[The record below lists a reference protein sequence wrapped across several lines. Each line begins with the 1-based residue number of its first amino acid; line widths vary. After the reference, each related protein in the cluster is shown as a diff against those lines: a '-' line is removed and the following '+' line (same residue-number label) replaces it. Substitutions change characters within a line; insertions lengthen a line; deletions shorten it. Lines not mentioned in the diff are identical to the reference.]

1 MGKNSSMK
9 VVIMAGGYATR
20 LWPITKT
27 KAKPLLP
34 VGRKKIIDVIY
45 EKVKNFGRVIIS
57 TNRRFEAEF
66 VKWSRGKDIDVVAE
80 ESTKE
85 EEKLGAV
92 KALSRVLSE
101 LDDDVLVVAGDNLF
115 SFDISEFVSY
125 YKSKSKP
132 CTCLYDVGDYELAK
146 RYGVAELRGDRI
158 VKFLE
163 KPDNPPSTLVGIG
176 IYAFPPYIADLLDRY
191 VSSSTEADNIGNFMT
206 WLCKKEE
213 LYGFSFSDGMWYDIG
228 SPDSY
233 IEALKMFMENHV
245 GAVEIDKHSKI
256 IKPVCIENDVKIAGR
271 SMIGPY
277 ACVGRGCLIE
287 NSDVCESVLFRN
299 VILRNT
305 TIWRSL
311 IDDECEIR
319 KLNLS
324 NSIIGSHAKIQR
336 A

>member
-1 MGKNSSMK
+1 MK

-34 VGRKKIIDVIY
+34 VGKRKIIDIIY
-45 EKVKNFGRVIIS
+45 EKVKDFGDVIIS
-57 TNRRFEAEF
+57 TNRRFGDDF
-66 VKWSRGKDIDVVAE
+66 LRWGKGKDVEVVVE
-80 ESTKE
+80 ESTRE

-92 KALSRVLSE
+92 KALSQVLSGIS
-101 LDDDVLVVAGDNLF
+101 DDVLVVAGDNLF

-125 YKSKSKP
+125 YESKLKP

-146 RYGVAELRGDRI
+146 RYGVAELSEDRI

-176 IYAFPPYIADLLDRY
+176 IYAFPPYVADLLKEY
-191 VSSSTEADNIGNFMT
+191 VSASREADNIGNFMA
-206 WLCKKEE
+206 WLCERDE
-213 LYGFSFSDGMWYDIG
+213 LYGFSFSEGMWYDIG

-233 IEALKMFMENHV
+233 IEALKMFMENYV
-245 GAVEIDKHSKI
+245 GDVEIDRYSKI
-256 IKPVCIENDVKIAGR
+256 IEPVCIEDNVRIVGR

-277 ACVGRGCLIE
+277 ACVGEGCLIE
-287 NSDVCESVLFRN
+287 NSDICESILFRN

-319 KLNLS
+319 RLHLS
-324 NSIIGSHAKIQR
+324 GSIIGSHAKIQR

>member
-1 MGKNSSMK
+1 MK

-34 VGRKKIIDVIY
+34 IGRKKIIDVIY
-45 EKVKNFGRVIIS
+45 EKVRDFGEVIVS
-57 TNRRFEAEF
+57 TNRRFEEDF
-66 VKWSRGKDIDVVAE
+66 RKWGRDKDVSIVVE
-80 ESTKE
+80 ESTRE

-92 KALSRVLSE
+92 RALAQVLSGIE
-101 LDDDVLVVAGDNLF
+101 EETLVVAGDNLF
-115 SFDISEFVSY
+115 SFDLKEFVDY
-125 YKSKSKP
+125 YQNKRKP

-146 RYGVAELRGDRI
+146 RYGVAELKGDRI
-158 VKFLE
+158 IRFLE
-163 KPDNPPSTLVGIG
+163 KPKEPPSTLVGIG
-176 IYAFPPYIADLLDRY
+176 IYAFPDYVPGLISEY
-191 VSSSTEADNIGNFMT
+191 VSTSPDADNIGSFMS
-206 WLCKKEE
+206 WLCERDE
-213 LYGFSFSDGMWYDIG
+213 LYGFSFSEGTWYDIG

-233 IEALKMFMENHV
+233 IGALKVFMENYV
-245 GAVEIDKHSKI
+245 GDVEIDKYSKI
-256 IKPVCIENDVKIAGR
+256 IEPVCIEDGVKIVGR

-277 ACVGRGCLIE
+277 ACVGKDCIIE
-287 NSDVCESVLFRN
+287 NSDVCESVLFER

-311 IDDECEIR
+311 IDDDCEIR

-324 NSIIGSHAKIQR
+324 GSIIGSHAKIQR